1 MCITLIIDNIYNTYT
16 DCLIRILTKVRLATL
31 SFKKLLILLN
41 LFTSLIMNIR
51 LDNQDIDVLHTSL
64 VKPLYNMADAMCQKC
79 S

>member
-16 DCLIRILTKVRLATL
+16 DCLIRILTEGRLATL

-64 VKPLYNMADAMCQKC
+64 VKPLYNMADTMCQKC